1 MVFFARVCWQYSRY
15 SSSGA
20 ACEPGAAAAAT
31 AAAGTTV
38 IVAEM
43 HPAKP
48 KTTRLGSFKELMQ
61 FVDKKEEEVKKIM
74 KRRWSEKDGR
84 VAGTSDSS
92 A

>member
-20 ACEPGAAAAAT
+20 ACEPGAAAA

-74 KRRWSEKDGR
+74 KRRWSEKDAR